1 MPMLATDARSEWK
14 ESLLDDPRVHHF
26 WDEER
31 VAGLWLA
38 ERNVGGE
45 GFAGVVWDAYLLF
58 GPRASWDSEP
68 GPLVGSGA
76 PVVGAAD
83 RLADQLGTLIRT

>member
-1 MPMLATDARSEWK
+1 MPMLATDARSEWN
-14 ESLLDDPRVHHF
+14 ESLLDDPRVQHF

-38 ERNVGGE
+38 ERNVSEE

-58 GPRASWDSEP
+58 GPRASWESEP
-68 GPLVGSGA
+68 APLAGAGA
-76 PVVGAAD
+76 PVVDKAD
-83 RLADQLGTLIRT
+83 QLEEQLGTLIGI